1 MSEPK
6 LTPMMKQYR
15 QVKSEIPDDAIL
27 LFRLGDFYEMF
38 FDDAKRAAPI
48 MDVTQ
53 TSRGGVPMC
62 GVPYHALDTYLPRL
76 LEAGVKVAIAEQ
88 VEDPKLAKGIVK
100 REVTR
105 IITPGT
111 VVDPSVLSPGQN
123 NYLAALYSGKDN
135 YGLASLDISTGDF
148 RVTELDSLQELEM
161 ELERIEAPECIISES
176 LYSEWEKEDE
186 FPDLRNK
193 VCWTS
198 LDDWIFAVDSAD
210 ELLKRHFEVASLDGF
225 GCRDMSSGISAA
237 GAVLYYASE
246 NLRQDASHVG
256 GLKTY
261 RTGEFM
267 ILDAISRR
275 NLELVDPM
283 PGGGKKST
291 LINVLDN
298 TATPMGSRMLREWLL
313 RPLFNKDSIIA
324 RLDAVSVFKDDP
336 MTLAEIRE
344 LIAPV
349 RDMERI
355 TARLNIGSANAR
367 DMLALAGSLSIVP
380 DLKNMLGYYDM
391 PLLCEL
397 RKKLNDSKGL
407 IEEIE
412 NTIADDP
419 PITLTDGGI
428 VKEGFNKDL
437 DDFRKA
443 STEGKNWIAQLQVK
457 EQEKTGIKNIKIRFN
472 KVFGYYIEV
481 SNANKH
487 LVPEEYIRKQTLTN
501 GERFITPELKE
512 VESKILGAED
522 KSKALEYEIFQK
534 LRLKALEYTSEIQQ
548 TANAMAAVDVILS
561 FGEVA
566 RKYNYCRPKITED
579 ERFIVKA
586 GRHPVLDATLTE
598 ERFVPNDIDLDGEKN
613 SMMIIT
619 GPNMAGK
626 STYIRQV
633 ALLALLAQTGSYIPA
648 ESAEI
653 GLVDRIFTRVGAADD
668 ISRGQST
675 FMVEMLETANILNH
689 ATNKSLVILD
699 EIGRGTS
706 TFDGISIAWAVAE
719 YLHDNIPSRARTLF
733 ATHYHELTE
742 LSLTRKGV
750 TNYNVAVKEY
760 GEKIIFLRQIV
771 KGASDKSYGIHV
783 AKLAG
788 LPDSVINRANEILEN
803 LEENAIAEA
812 GQPALA
818 LHHEKVSG
826 VSVQVSGEE
835 TGNGKQAGNDVGATG
850 SRPTKK
856 KSNTPGTPSP
866 SSGTK
871 YEVEKTSNIESEKSE
886 VGSQESEDYKTTNKR
901 ERTENDVGTPP
912 CGHPDKEQSS
922 GIKTKKAKKPV
933 EKKKSTT
940 PEKKSQKQKK
950 EKKEPVYDTP
960 VQPSLFDGF

>member
-1 MSEPK
+1 
-6 LTPMMKQYR
+6 
-15 QVKSEIPDDAIL
+15 
-27 LFRLGDFYEMF
+27 MF
-38 FDDAKRAAPI
+38 FDDARRAAPI
-48 MDVTQ
+48 MGVTL

-62 GVPYHALDTYLPRL
+62 GVPYHALETYLPKL
-76 LEAGVKVAIAEQ
+76 LQAGVKVAIAEQ
-88 VEDPKLAKGIVK
+88 VEDPKQAKGIVK
-100 REVTR
+100 RAVSR
-105 IITPGT
+105 VITPGT
-111 VVDPSVLSPGQN
+111 VIDSSVLSPNQN
-123 NYLAALYSGKDN
+123 NYLAALFINKSSF
-135 YGLASLDISTGDF
+135 GLAVLDISTGDF
-148 RVTELDSLQELEM
+148 RVTELESIDELEM
-161 ELERIEAPECIISES
+161 ELERVEAPECVIPES
-176 LYSEWEKEDE
+176 LYQEWDKNDD
-186 FPDLRNK
+186 FPDLRNH

-198 LDDWIFAVDSAD
+198 LDDWVFAFDSAD
-210 ELLKRHFEVASLDGF
+210 ELLRRHFEVLSLDGF
-225 GCRDMSSGISAA
+225 GCRDMSAGVSAA

-256 GLKTY
+256 SLKSY

-283 PGGGKKST
+283 PGGDKHST
-291 LINVLDN
+291 LLNVLDN

-313 RPLFNKDSIIA
+313 RPLFSKDAIIA

-349 RDMERI
+349 RDIERI

-367 DMLALAGSLSIVP
+367 DMMALADSLSIVP

-391 PLLCEL
+391 PLICEL
-397 RKKLNDSKGL
+397 RNKLGDSQGL
-407 IEEIE
+407 VDEIRK
-412 NTIADDP
+412 TIAEDP
-419 PITLTDGGI
+419 PLTLTDGGI
-428 VKEGFNKDL
+428 IREGLNKEL
-437 DDFRKA
+437 DEFRRA
-443 STEGKNWIAQLQVK
+443 ATEGKSWIASLQSQ
-457 EQEKTGIKNIKIRFN
+457 EQEKTGIKALKIRYN

-487 LVPEEYIRKQTLTN
+487 LVPEGYIRKQTLTN
-501 GERFITPELKE
+501 GERYITPELKE
-512 VESKILGAED
+512 VEHKILGAED
-522 KSKALEYEIFQK
+522 KSKALEYSIFQK
-534 LRLKALEYTSEIQQ
+534 LRMKALEFTGEIQQ

-561 FGEVA
+561 FAEVA

-586 GRHPVLDATLTE
+586 GRHPVLDATLVD
-598 ERFVPNDIDLDGEKN
+598 ERFVPNDISFDGERECMK
-613 SMMIIT
+613 MIT

-719 YLHDNIPSRARTLF
+719 YLHDNRSSRARTLF

-742 LSLTRKGV
+742 LALTHKGV

-760 GEKIIFLRQIV
+760 GDKIIFLRQIV
-771 KGASDKSYGIHV
+771 RGVADKSYGIHV

-788 LPDSVINRANEILEN
+788 LPDSVIVRANEILEN

-818 LHHEKVSG
+818 VH
-826 VSVQVSGEE
+826 
-835 TGNGKQAGNDVGATG
+835 NDL
-850 SRPTKK
+850 
-856 KSNTPGTPSP
+856 N
-866 SSGTK
+866 
-871 YEVEKTSNIESEKSE
+871 E
-886 VGSQESEDYKTTNKR
+886 
-901 ERTENDVGTPP
+901 
-912 CGHPDKEQSS
+912 
-922 GIKTKKAKKPV
+922 
-933 EKKKSTT
+933 EKKKIIVEV
-940 PEKKSQKQKK
+940 PGDEKCELKSLKSDKKAGKK
-950 EKKEPVYDTP
+950 EKSRTSIPRGSKKNKEPEVDSTESSP
-960 VQPSLFDGF
+960 DSERILSPGKIEFPIQPSLFDGF